1 MRRRRKIE
9 SQDTMTWLIL
19 ALLGIPLWLCAIAL
33 IALVLRKRSRK
44 HSRGIAVRVRSEPG
58 KRWVSGR
65 ATWINDMFVFS
76 ARPAVL
82 RERAV
87 WVTGAQARVASPEE
101 VRALRRVA
109 ADPIVGIF
117 ALADGRR
124 IQVAAAPR
132 HAQAL
137 LGPYA
142 AQLDLAAEFAFA
154 SR

>member
-1 MRRRRKIE
+1 MEEKTR
-9 SQDTMTWLIL
+9 WLIL

-33 IALVLRKRSRK
+33 IALVLRKRSPRK

-87 WVTGAQARVASPEE
+87 WVTGAQARGASPEE

-117 ALADGRR
+117 ALAEGRR